1 MGIIS
6 KLKGI
11 FYDEVEVDEEE
22 VKKVEHITSAPVKKE
37 ESKIEDRI
45 EPVASADISDES
57 YNIYTSL
64 LSKTKK
70 IKNDEDK

>member
-37 ESKIEDRI
+37 ESKIEEKPKI
-45 EPVASADISDES
+45 E
-57 YNIYTSL
+57 
-64 LSKTKK
+64 
-70 IKNDEDK
+70 